1 MRKYAVIAAALMMSS
16 CATPEKWEAQTAT
29 PTPLEAARTHCRQE
43 AEQRYPV
50 NLSLHT
56 SSPTFSSMTINGT
69 EIPNAGSGAFPSDS
83 NEMRRKEFV
92 NACMKLE
99 GWENKNKV
107 TGLLAFLFN

>member
-1 MRKYAVIAAALMMSS
+1 LRKYAVIAAALMMSS
-16 CATPEKWEAQTAT
+16 CATPEKWEAQTAA
-29 PTPLEAARTHCRQE
+29 PTPLEVARTSCRQE

-50 NLSLHT
+50 NLSWHA
-56 SSPTFSSMTINGT
+56 SSPAFSSMNTHGT
-69 EIPNAGSGAFPSDS
+69 EVPDTGGSTFPSDS
-83 NEMRRKEFV
+83 NDMRRTEFV

>member
-1 MRKYAVIAAALMMSS
+1 MRKYAVITAALMMSS
-16 CATPEKWEAQTAT
+16 CATPEKWEAQTAA
-29 PTPLEAARTHCRQE
+29 PPPLEAARAICRQE

-50 NLSLHT
+50 SLSLDT
-56 SSPTFSSMTINGT
+56 RSPVFSSMTINGA
-69 EIPNAGSGAFPSDS
+69 EIPHTGCGAYPSDS
-83 NEMRRKEFV
+83 NEMRRKEHV

>member
-1 MRKYAVIAAALMMSS
+1 MRKYAVITAALMMSS
-16 CATPEKWEAQTAT
+16 CATPEKWEAQTAA
-29 PTPLEAARTHCRQE
+29 PPPLEAARASCRQE

-50 NLSLHT
+50 SLSLDT
-56 SSPTFSSMTINGT
+56 RSPVFSSMNINGAD
-69 EIPNAGSGAFPSDS
+69 IPNTHGVVFPSDR
-83 NEMRRKEFV
+83 NEMRRKEHV

>member
-1 MRKYAVIAAALMMSS
+1 MRKYAVIAAVLMMSS

-29 PTPLEAARTHCRQE
+29 PTPLEAARTSCQQA

-50 NLSLHT
+50 SLSLHT
-56 SSPTFSSMTINGT
+56 NSPTFSTMNINGT
-69 EIPNAGSGAFPSDS
+69 EIPNTGGGAFPSDS
-83 NEMRRKEFV
+83 NEMRRTQYV
-92 NACMKLE
+92 NVCMKLE